1 MKPIST
7 EELNILTRNVKT
19 SPDTFCPLLRFIPE
33 PEDAWAKNL
42 HRVFVAL
49 EKEKYLKQAPE
60 SGHFVLNNADFDRLA
75 VELQSDREPSEKRV
89 NK

>member
-42 HRVFVAL
+42 RRVFVAL
-49 EKEKYLKQAPE
+49 EKK
-60 SGHFVLNNADFDRLA
+60 NT
-75 VELQSDREPSEKRV
+75 
-89 NK
+89 